1 MAHHKSPIGHEF
13 FDILTQRET
22 FSILQNIEIINAG
35 QPASIHPLEHVR
47 EKGMQAAQ
55 SLCKIVENSLVV
67 FCCAFLGH
75 KTIYKASQWH
85 RASEI
90 KGSKPVTAENRA
102 ASIPIAQRSSSREI
116 GDKIPEV
123 AV

>member
-1 MAHHKSPIGHEF
+1 
-13 FDILTQRET
+13 
-22 FSILQNIEIINAG
+22 
-35 QPASIHPLEHVR
+35 
-47 EKGMQAAQ
+47 MQAAQ

-90 KGSKPVTAENRA
+90 KGSKPVTAVNRA
-102 ASIPIAQRSSSREI
+102 ANAVIAQKVEHMIFNLGVVGSIPTGGTINQRE
-116 GDKIPEV
+116 
-123 AV
+123 